1 MSDLSQKIVNYYINN
16 PPFEISDALQPTYIE
31 MLSSILENTL
41 IEYSENVPI
50 LSEFT
55 FTTESTDTKIDI
67 YDIIDSNFMTFI
79 LFLPKVT
86 LPNFLYKYG
95 IAYNMVADTI
105 NTGET
110 SILNYVALSDRAH
123 IIDEWANA
131 KMETIVF
138 DDVYIKVTP
147 STEYYTLYNRYRLST
162 EIQKNHQRQFTQLY
176 DINMQVAVYNSN
188 IFASEGG
195 IKSVSLS
202 GLSVSF
208 NVPTSETYQ
217 LQLDNKKQ
225 KIFDSLIDYND
236 CVESF

>member
-1 MSDLSQKIVNYYINN
+1 
-16 PPFEISDALQPTYIE
+16 
-31 MLSSILENTL
+31 
-41 IEYSENVPI
+41 
-50 LSEFT
+50 
-55 FTTESTDTKIDI
+55 
-67 YDIIDSNFMTFI
+67 
-79 LFLPKVT
+79 
-86 LPNFLYKYG
+86 
-95 IAYNMVADTI
+95 MV
-105 NTGET
+105 
-110 SILNYVALSDRAH
+110 
-123 IIDEWANA
+123 
-131 KMETIVF
+131 TIVF